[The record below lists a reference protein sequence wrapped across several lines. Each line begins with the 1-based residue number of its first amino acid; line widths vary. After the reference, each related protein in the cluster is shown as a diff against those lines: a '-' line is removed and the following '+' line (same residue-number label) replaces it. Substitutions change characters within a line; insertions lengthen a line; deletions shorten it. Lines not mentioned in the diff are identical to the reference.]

1 MNYDKSLHH
10 DRKKKSTLT
19 AIDSES
25 DMKSTAATH
34 IHTKQKTFSWRILG
48 HTFNKAEVLLEG
60 NSWFDVCL
68 KVRTF

>member
-34 IHTKQKTFSWRILG
+34 IHTK
-48 HTFNKAEVLLEG
+48 
-60 NSWFDVCL
+60 
-68 KVRTF
+68 